1 MIDIHKDIIITVI
14 GGINW
19 FGKGLIE
26 TTMSSTMSY
35 NYFFNI
41 IDNGSSPNSCKSYF
55 GDIEHLKSEKYIF
68 YYGNLRNVI
77 EISQFVIFN
86 ISSSSDFIK
95 NQEIT
100 NLFFETC
107 LLCKEFDV
115 KIIYSLDQDEFSNY
129 YKNTIVNKLGCR
141 YSSIQHNSNIIGE
154 MKVRD
159 KIEEMVYHLSI
170 MSRVDITNQ
179 EFKYTTT
186 KQIIYTY
193 LQALSI
199 DGFIEL
205 PYQTINETSILYT
218 IKNKLPKDKY
228 LYYRLEGTIHPELVL
243 ENYIFPLVDKY
254 FRY

>member
-1 MIDIHKDIIITVI
+1 MNITVI
-14 GGINW
+14 GGLNW

-26 TTMSSTMSY
+26 TTTDY
-35 NYFFNI
+35 KYFFNI
-41 IDNGSSPNSCKSYF
+41 IDNCSSPNSCKSCF
-55 GDIEHLKSEKYIF
+55 REIENLESENYIL

-77 EISQFVIFN
+77 KTSQFVIFN
-86 ISSSSDFIK
+86 ISSSTDFIK

-100 NLFFETC
+100 NMFFETC

-129 YKNTIVNKLGCR
+129 YKNTIVNKLECR

-179 EFKYTTT
+179 EFRYTTI
-186 KQIIYTY
+186 KQVIYTY
-193 LQALSI
+193 LQALNI
-199 DGFIEL
+199 DGFIQL
-205 PYQTINETSILYT
+205 PYQTMNETSILYT

-228 LYYRLEGTIHPELVL
+228 LYYRLEGTIHPELVM

>member
-1 MIDIHKDIIITVI
+1 MNITVI
-14 GGINW
+14 GGLNW

-26 TTMSSTMSY
+26 TTINY
-35 NYFFNI
+35 KYFFNI
-41 IDNGSSPNSCKSYF
+41 IDNCSSPNSCKSCF
-55 GDIEHLKSEKYIF
+55 GDIENLESENYIL

-77 EISQFVIFN
+77 KTSQFVIFN
-86 ISSSSDFIK
+86 ISSSADFIK

-100 NLFFETC
+100 NMFFETC

-115 KIIYSLDQDEFSNY
+115 KIIYSLDQDEFSNN

-154 MKVRD
+154 MKIRD

-179 EFKYTTT
+179 EFRYTTT

-199 DGFIEL
+199 DGFIQL
-205 PYQTINETSILYT
+205 PYETMNETSILYT

-243 ENYIFPLVDKY
+243 ENYIFSLVDKY

>member
-1 MIDIHKDIIITVI
+1 MNITVI
-14 GGINW
+14 GGLNW

-26 TTMSSTMSY
+26 TTINY
-35 NYFFNI
+35 KYFFNI
-41 IDNGSSPNSCKSYF
+41 IDNCSSPNSCKTCF
-55 GDIEHLKSEKYIF
+55 EDIENLESENYIV
-68 YYGNLRNVI
+68 YYGNLRNI
-77 EISQFVIFN
+77 IKTSQFVIFN

-100 NLFFETC
+100 NMFFETC

-170 MSRVDITNQ
+170 MSRVDIKNQ
-179 EFKYTTT
+179 DFRYTTT
-186 KQIIYTY
+186 KQVIYTY

-199 DGFIEL
+199 DGFIQL
-205 PYQTINETSILYT
+205 PYQTMNETSILYT

-228 LYYRLEGTIHPELVL
+228 LYYRLEGTIHPELVM
-243 ENYIFPLVDKY
+243 ENYIYPLIDKY